1 MHQFGIPRLATTVCK
16 QESNEST
23 ATCVYQQCDK
33 VDILYNPQLKN
44 QKSLKQQ
51 SNFVIRTRTANTTIF
66 HSALAALQMSA
77 TVFSPCGQRKGNN
90 VCVRPVLLQ
99 NRQILPGF
107 WCFHRSGNVMFDMSR
122 VFNSSMFFRSFAFR
136 GASNLRLRMVL
147 PITAERQ
154 NEQPLHCTGPLE
166 SSCGRKMK
174 YMRY

>member
-51 SNFVIRTRTANTTIF
+51 RTQQFFTRLWQHF
-66 HSALAALQMSA
+66 KCLQQFFRLVVREKA
-77 TVFSPCGQRKGNN
+77 N
-90 VCVRPVLLQ
+90 VCVRPVSVQ

-122 VFNSSMFFRSFAFR
+122 VFNSSIFFRSFAFR

>member
-1 MHQFGIPRLATTVCK
+1 MHQFGIPRLATRVCK

-77 TVFSPCGQRKGNN
+77 TVFSPCGQRKGKCLRTSSLASEPSN
-90 VCVRPVLLQ
+90 PAWVLVLSQ
-99 NRQILPGF
+99 KRQR
-107 WCFHRSGNVMFDMSR
+107 HV
-122 VFNSSMFFRSFAFR
+122 
-136 GASNLRLRMVL
+136 
-147 PITAERQ
+147 
-154 NEQPLHCTGPLE
+154 
-166 SSCGRKMK
+166 
-174 YMRY
+174 